1 LVATPLMVL
10 VAASTS
16 AYPLLVNFAF
26 QLLESKDPRIF
37 TLIPIALVAVAII
50 KAIALFG
57 QVLLT
62 NALALRVVKD
72 LQNAMFG
79 HVHKMDMAQLMN
91 DAGGMLVSRFTN
103 DVNLAKE
110 ALVRASN
117 NLVRDVLVVIGSL
130 GAMLYL
136 NWKLAAII
144 LIVYPLATLPVVF
157 LGRRVRSISLAAQR
171 QIGQLTAML
180 TESIAGSAMVRSFG
194 LQSHEQARAKAS
206 FAERYRLAMK
216 LTTTKAAVD
225 PFLEVLAALALA
237 LVLGYA
243 GLRALSGNSA
253 IPELMGFITAVATL
267 APAARAL
274 GTLNVVWQEGM
285 AAIGRAF
292 ALLDEPPTI
301 TSKPDATELLVQ
313 NGDVVFKNIQF
324 SYDTK
329 TQALRDVSFN
339 APAGK
344 TLALVGPS
352 GAGKSSIFNLLLRFY
367 DPQSGKVEVDGQ
379 NICNV
384 QLPSLR
390 QAISVVSQH
399 PVLFDDTVSANI
411 SFGKPDASK
420 AEIEQAA
427 KDADAFEFIQELPKG
442 FANKVGENG
451 NRLSGGQRQR
461 IAIARAILKD
471 APILLLDEATSALDT
486 RAEAKVQAALDRL
499 ATGRTTLVIAHR
511 LSTVQMADHILVLS
525 EGRIVEQGD
534 HKTLLANN
542 GLYAKLAERQF
553 G

>member
-1 LVATPLMVL
+1 MIMVAG
-10 VAASTS
+10 ATS

-26 QLLESKDPRIF
+26 ELLEDKDKRVF
-37 TLIPIALVAVAII
+37 TLIPAALIGVALVKAVC
-50 KAIALFG
+50 LYG

-72 LQNAMFG
+72 LQSEMFA
-79 HVHKMDMAQLMN
+79 HVQQMDIARLLS

-136 NWKLAAII
+136 NWKLAVII
-144 LIVYPLATLPVVF
+144 LIVYPLATLPVMF
-157 LGRRVRSISLAAQR
+157 LGRKVRGISLAAQH

-180 TESIAGSAMVRSFG
+180 TESIAGASMVRSFG
-194 LQSHEQARAKAS
+194 LEQYEQERANAG

-216 LTTTKAAVD
+216 LTATKAAVD

-243 GLRALSGNSA
+243 GLRALSGSSA
-253 IPELMGFITAVATL
+253 IPELMGFITAIATL

-292 ALLDEPPTI
+292 SLLDEPPVI
-301 TSKPDATELLVQ
+301 VAADNAAPLQVKQAKI
-313 NGDVVFKNIQF
+313 VFDNISF
-324 SYDTK
+324 SYGDQTE
-329 TQALRDVSFN
+329 ALTDISFT
-339 APAGK
+339 ARAGK

-367 DPQSGKVEVDGQ
+367 DPQRGRIEIDGQ
-379 NICNV
+379 SLDQV
-384 QLPSLR
+384 ELSSLR
-390 QAISVVSQH
+390 RAIAVVSQH
-399 PVLFDDTVSANI
+399 PVLFDNTIRANI
-411 SFGKPDASK
+411 AFGQPDASD
-420 AEIEQAA
+420 EQIEQAA
-427 KDADAFEFIQELPKG
+427 RDAAAIDFIRELPDG
-442 FANKVGENG
+442 FNYLVGENG
-451 NRLSGGQRQR
+451 SRLSGGQRQR
-461 IAIARAILKD
+461 IAIARAIIKN

-486 RAEAKVQAALDRL
+486 RAEAEVQTALRRL
-499 ATGRTTLVIAHR
+499 SAGRTTLVIAHR
-511 LSTVQMADHILVLS
+511 LSTVQSADHILVLDK
-525 EGRIVEQGD
+525 GRIIEQGD
-534 HKTLLANN
+534 HSGLLANN
-542 GLYAKLAERQF
+542 GLYAKLAERQLS
-553 G
+553 